1 MANEG
6 GGEIPIVKQTWK
18 VFLIKISIYFGFMIV
33 VCIFVVLIAFIIIKV
48 VEEGNLN
55 PSVVIE
61 KFLNTLLNR
70 FIWVTQACTDICSDV
85 ATDLNGFKLDVYD
98 KLEKID
104 KTILRPLNQIAD
116 DAKTF
121 KSVRLELEKIL
132 TNLESAER
140 ALYKNWRENHW
151 KVSPNRSEIDIQVI
165 VNGSEEIRKILMEN
179 MSRLWDIRA
188 LFSKTIYALEHF
200 LKKPIA

>member
-18 VFLIKISIYFGFMIV
+18 VLIKISIYFGFVII
-33 VCIFVVLIAFIIIKV
+33 VCIFVGLIAFIIIKV

-61 KFLNTLLNR
+61 NFFNTLLNR

-98 KLEKID
+98 RLERID
-104 KTILRPLNQIAD
+104 KTTLRPLNQIAD

-121 KSVRLELEKIL
+121 KSVRLEKAKIL
-132 TNLESAER
+132 KNLESAEQ

-151 KVSPNRSEIDIQVI
+151 EVSPNGTEIDIQVI
-165 VNGSEEIRKILMEN
+165 MNGSEEKRKILMEN
-179 MSRLWDIRA
+179 MSRLWDIRV
-188 LFSKTIYALEHF
+188 LFGETIYALEHF
-200 LKKPIA
+200 LKKSIV

>member
-18 VFLIKISIYFGFMIV
+18 VLIKISIYFGFVII
-33 VCIFVVLIAFIIIKV
+33 VCIFVGLIAFIIIKV

-61 KFLNTLLNR
+61 NFFNTLLNR
-70 FIWVTQACTDICSDV
+70 FIWVTQACTDICMDV
-85 ATDLNGFKLDVYD
+85 SNDLIKLKLDMYD
-98 KLEKID
+98 RLERID
-104 KTILRPLNQIAD
+104 KTTLRPLNQIAD

-121 KSVRLELEKIL
+121 KSVKLELENIL
-132 TNLESAER
+132 KNLESAEQ

-151 KVSPNRSEIDIQVI
+151 KVSPNEKDIQMI
-165 VNGSEEIRKILMEN
+165 MNGSEEIRKILMEN
-179 MSRLWDIRA
+179 MSRLWDIRV
-188 LFSKTIYALEHF
+188 LFGKAIYTLEHF
-200 LKKPIA
+200 LKQPIVE